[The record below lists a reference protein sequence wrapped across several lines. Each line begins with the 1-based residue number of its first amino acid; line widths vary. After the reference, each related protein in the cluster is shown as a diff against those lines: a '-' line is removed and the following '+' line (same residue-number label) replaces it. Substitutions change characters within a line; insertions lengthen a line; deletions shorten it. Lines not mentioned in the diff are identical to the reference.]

1 MLRAASDLPVAPA
14 ARFGSTLV
22 AWSVRCLAVS
32 GLWGGTAA
40 AVDVPLT
47 GETVV
52 RFASVEEGAAVL
64 AQRDDYIRNLSP
76 FDRQVRPRTDRDVSE
91 QEFVAFLAGHARPW
105 TEAEIARFTP
115 MLADLGA
122 KLAPW
127 KLKLPPVI
135 LLVKTSG
142 QEEGG
147 AAYCRGAAIVLPQTM
162 IDNPRNNLAK
172 ILPHEV
178 FHVLSNQNPAL
189 RQALY
194 ATIGFHPCNEVRL
207 PEPWA
212 ARKITNPDAPRNDC
226 YLVAD
231 WQGRPMEWMPVLV
244 SKSPRYDAARGGSL
258 FAYLDFKLLQL
269 VDDNGTRRPA
279 LVNGAPVLVEPDSVP
294 GYAAQIGA
302 NTKYI
307 IHPEEVLADNFVFL
321 LDGRIDLPT
330 PRIVEGMGKVLQDAT
345 AANATARP

>member
-1 MLRAASDLPVAPA
+1 MLRAENDLPAA

-22 AWSVRCLAVS
+22 TWSVRCLAIS
-32 GLWGGTAA
+32 GLWGGTVA
-40 AVDVPLT
+40 AVDVPLV

-52 RFASVEEGAAVL
+52 RFATVEEGAAVL

-76 FDRQVRPRTDRDVSE
+76 FDRQVRPRTDRDVTE
-91 QEFVAFLAGHARPW
+91 QEFVSFLAGHARPW

-115 MLADLGA
+115 MLTNLGA

-194 ATIGFHPCNEVRL
+194 ATIGFRPCNEVTL

-212 ARKITNPDAPRNDC
+212 ARKITNPDAPRNDY

-231 WQGRPMEWMPVLV
+231 WQGRPTEWMPVLV

-269 VDDNGTRRPA
+269 VDDNGAKRA
-279 LVNGAPVLVEPDSVP
+279 AMVNGAPLLVEPDSVP
-294 GYAAQIGA
+294 GYAEQIGA

-345 AANATARP
+345 DGNAAAKP